1 MKVVLLQDVKG
12 QGKKGDVITVAEGYA
27 RNFLLPRNL
36 GVEASD
42 GKLKELAQQKDAHQ
56 RKKNK
61 EEEDARKIASRLE
74 GIKVQVK
81 TKVGEGGR
89 LFGAVNN
96 KDISENLARQYGIDI
111 DKKKILLKDPI
122 KTRGEFPVMVKLHT
136 AVQVSINVI
145 VQSD

>member
-61 EEEDARKIASRLE
+61 EEEDARKTASRLE
-74 GIKVQVK
+74 GIRVLVK
-81 TKVGEGGR
+81 SKVGEGGK

-96 KDISENLARQYGIDI
+96 KDISENLARQHGIDI

-122 KTRGEFPVMVKLHT
+122 KTKGEFPVTVKLHP
-136 AVQVSINVI
+136 AVQANINVI
-145 VQSD
+145 VQSE